1 VADPL
6 GEEAMTVTDQL
17 WENYR
22 KTGDPEVRSQ
32 LLNQYLGLVHYSARE
47 LAAKIPQSVELDDL
61 VSAGTLG
68 LIQALEGFDPSRGH
82 VFSTYAMQRIRGA
95 MLDDLRSRD
104 WMPRSVRS
112 RARKLA
118 DTTAK
123 LEAHLGRP
131 PTHREIAAALEV
143 DQESY
148 WRQWV
153 DGDRAYLVPLE
164 GNVQENMGGL
174 VRMEETVADPEA
186 TDASARVAHEED
198 LVCLREA
205 VAALPQKERVVL
217 ALYYYEDL
225 NLRQIGEV
233 LHLTESRVSQI
244 RSQAL
249 RRLRSNAQLAEALT

>member
-1 VADPL
+1 MSTL
-6 GEEAMTVTDQL
+6 TDQL
-17 WENYR
+17 WQRYR
-22 KTGDPEVRSQ
+22 EHGDCEARAQ
-32 LLNQYLGLVHYSARE
+32 LLDQYLGLVHHAARE

-68 LIQALEGFDPSRGH
+68 LIQSLEGFDPSRGH

-104 WMPRSVRS
+104 WLPRAARS

-118 DTTAK
+118 QVIGI
-123 LEAHLGRP
+123 LESRLGRQP
-131 PTHREIAAALEV
+131 EPRDIALELGI
-143 DQESY
+143 DIETY
-148 WRQWV
+148 WRQWA
-153 DGDRAYLVPLE
+153 DCDRASTVPLDATMPDSAP
-164 GNVQENMGGL
+164 GSARL
-174 VRMEETVADPEA
+174 EETIADP
-186 TDASARVAHEED
+186 DAQDPAQFVAREDGLAH
-198 LVCLREA
+198 LREA
-205 VAALPQKERVVL
+205 IAALPQKERTVL

-249 RRLRSNAQLAEALT
+249 RRLRENAELEEAVI

>member
-1 VADPL
+1 
-6 GEEAMTVTDQL
+6 MTTLTDQL
-17 WENYR
+17 WQRYR
-22 KTGDPEVRSQ
+22 EHGDCEARSQ
-32 LLNQYLGLVHYSARE
+32 LLDQYLGLVHHSARE

-104 WMPRSVRS
+104 WLPRAARS

-118 DTTAK
+118 QVVGN
-123 LEAHLGRP
+123 LESQLGRQP
-131 PTHREIAAALEV
+131 EHREIARELGV
-143 DQESY
+143 DMETY
-148 WRQWV
+148 WRQWA
-153 DGDRAYLVPLE
+153 DCDRACLIPLDAATPE
-164 GNVQENMGGL
+164 SMPGSVCL
-174 VRMEETVADPEA
+174 EETIGDPEA
-186 TDASARVAHEED
+186 QDPAQFVTREDGWAH
-198 LVCLREA
+198 LREA
-205 VAALPQKERVVL
+205 ITALPKKERTVL
-217 ALYYYEDL
+217 ALYYYEEL

-249 RRLRSNAQLAEALT
+249 RRLRENTQLAEAVI

>member
-1 VADPL
+1 
-6 GEEAMTVTDQL
+6 MTTVTDQL
-17 WENYR
+17 WRRYR
-22 KTGDPEVRSQ
+22 ETGDPVARSA
-32 LLNQYLGLVHYSARE
+32 LLDQYLGLVHYSARE

-104 WMPRSVRS
+104 WLPRTART
-112 RARKLA
+112 RARRLA

-123 LEAHLGRP
+123 LESELGRP
-131 PTHREIAAALEV
+131 PKHTEIAAALGV
-143 DQESY
+143 GMGDY

-153 DGDRAYLVPLE
+153 DSDRSYLVPLE
-164 GNVQENMGGL
+164 GTVPDQAPGA
-174 VRMEETVADPEA
+174 VRLEEIIDDPNADDAA
-186 TDASARVAHEED
+186 TQVTREEGFAS
-198 LVCLREA
+198 LREA
-205 VAALPQKERVVL
+205 VAALPQKERIVL
-217 ALYYYEDL
+217 ALYYYEQL

-244 RSQAL
+244 RTQAL
-249 RRLRSNAQLAEALT
+249 KRLRADTQLAEAFI